1 MQGRFNTAYDCSMTC
16 YDAGFKYSG
25 RQYIG
30 ECWCGN
36 SGYDKYG
43 SSDKCNDCDSF
54 NVGGWLSC
62 VYEAVIESPA
72 PTPSPSPEA
81 PDIPTISPS
90 ATASSVIPTSAP
102 IIFVPTDIPSS
113 MPSSSPVSIP
123 VSTLHHIK
131 VMIDKFIRNIIIES
145 NLTLIKVQ
153 ILRSRIIH
161 TIGRGNIQTPWLFL
175 G

>member
-62 VYEAVIESPA
+62 VYEAFTSN
-72 PTPSPSPEA
+72 TSTK
-81 PDIPTISPS
+81 TI
-90 ATASSVIPTSAP
+90 TN
-102 IIFVPTDIPSS
+102 IF
-113 MPSSSPVSIP
+113 
-123 VSTLHHIK
+123 
-131 VMIDKFIRNIIIES
+131 DKT
-145 NLTLIKVQ
+145 NLRGLENGKKNFRA
-153 ILRSRIIH
+153 ILSR
-161 TIGRGNIQTPWLFL
+161 
-175 G
+175 